1 MNPLWRLVVPMI
13 AAVLLVAGCAQKEEE
28 TKAPATPTS
37 PAAAGS
43 PAAPSGAFKVG
54 LITPSKISDKG
65 WGQSAYEGT
74 QRIKQELGAELT
86 QPVEEPS
93 LAQVESSLRDQAQQG
108 CTIVFC
114 HGSEYDDAAKK
125 VASDFPK
132 TIFVVMGGKS
142 SGPNLIPIQFTSGQ
156 ATYLAGML
164 AGGMTKTRKVGLVGG
179 IEIPIV
185 KEAFVAFDKGAHAV
199 RPDVKVTTTFTG
211 DGKDVAKAKQQ
222 AQALLDS
229 GNDVL
234 MHNANA
240 AGAGVFQAVMEKKD
254 AMVIGANDDQ
264 SDQATP
270 KNLGSFILDVRS
282 AMLAVAKAVKDGKT
296 EGKPF
301 QAGLKDKAVGFKF
314 NPGFKGTIPPAIK
327 DKMKKAEDDMVAG
340 TLDPLKK

>member
-1 MNPLWRLVVPMI
+1 
-13 AAVLLVAGCAQKEEE
+13 
-28 TKAPATPTS
+28 
-37 PAAAGS
+37 
-43 PAAPSGAFKVG
+43 

-86 QPVEEPS
+86 QPVEDPS
-93 LAQVESSLRDQAQQG
+93 LAQLESILRDQAQQG
-108 CTIVFC
+108 CTIVFL

-125 VASDFPK
+125 VATSFPK
-132 TIFVVMGGKS
+132 TTFVVMGGKS
-142 SGPNLIPIQFTSGQ
+142 TGPNLIPIQFASGQ

-164 AGGMTKTRKVGLVGG
+164 AGGMTKTGKVGLVGG
-179 IEIPIV
+179 LEIPIV
-185 KEAFVAFDKGAHAV
+185 KEAFVAFDHGAHAV
-199 RPDVKVTTTFTG
+199 KPDVKVTTTFTG

-240 AGAGVFQAVMEKKD
+240 AAAGVFQAVMGKQG

-264 SDQATP
+264 SDQATAQ
-270 KNLGSFILDVRS
+270 NLGSFILDVRT
-282 AMLAVAKAVKDGKT
+282 AMAVVAKTIKDGKT

-314 NPGFKGTIPPAIK
+314 NPGFKGTIPQEIK
-327 DKMKKAEDDMVAG
+327 DKMQKAEDDMIAG
-340 TLDPLKK
+340 TLDPLK